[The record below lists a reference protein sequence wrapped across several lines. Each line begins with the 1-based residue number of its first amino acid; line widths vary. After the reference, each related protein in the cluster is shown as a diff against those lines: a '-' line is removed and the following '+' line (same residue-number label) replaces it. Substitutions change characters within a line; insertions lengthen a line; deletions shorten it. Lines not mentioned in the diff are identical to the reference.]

1 MNQHA
6 NPLDDQHDANDPFG
20 MAKFSIRRSSVQQLL
35 CMLFMHIFL
44 ITAGVV
50 SLIQGNW
57 LIFTL
62 SGGAYIAL
70 FLQTT
75 IIAINIPRLVE
86 VEVWI
91 RRLGVG
97 DFEHTVEPWGNDE
110 VSKAVIALEALRQN
124 SIRAL
129 QLDTVRQLSEEL
141 RDRNAE
147 LEQALAD
154 LRDSQDRIISQQKLA
169 ELGELTAGVA
179 HEMRNPLQFIRNFTE
194 SSHELSEE
202 LQELLSESDDFDRE
216 EATEIVNDLVENM
229 ERIENHASRLN
240 YIASA
245 MMILDRGTG
254 GGFRPVDLNRMV
266 IEQTDMGH
274 KAIQTYEPGFE
285 AAVNM
290 QLSPTIDEIVVVPE
304 DIARAIINLVMNA
317 CESMAER
324 RRLAEGEYSPQ
335 LTVSTDSTDDG
346 VVMLVRDNGTGL
358 SQEVKERMFNPFY
371 TTRTTARNTGLGLSL
386 VWDIVREHGGSVAA
400 ESMQGEYTEL
410 KVVLP
415 TIPGAESIAAAE

>member
-6 NPLDDQHDANDPFG
+6 GRLNEQHDVNKPLG
-20 MAKFSIRRSSVQQLL
+20 MSKFSIRRSSVQQLL

-44 ITAGVV
+44 IIAGVA
-50 SLIQGNW
+50 SLTQGNW
-57 LIFTL
+57 LIFAL
-62 SGGAYIAL
+62 SGGAYILL
-70 FLQTT
+70 FLHT
-75 IIAINIPRLVE
+75 IIVAINIPRIVK

-91 RRLGVG
+91 RRLGAG
-97 DFEHTVEPWGNDE
+97 DFKHSVEPWGNDE
-110 VSKAVIALEALRQN
+110 VSKVVIALEALRQN

-129 QLDTVRQLSEEL
+129 QIDTVTQLSEEL

-154 LRDSQDRIISQQKLA
+154 LQDSQDRIISQQKLA
-169 ELGELTAGVA
+169 ELGELTSGVA

-194 SSHELSEE
+194 SSQELSEE
-202 LQELLSESDDFDRE
+202 LQELLNESGDFNRE
-216 EATEIVNDLVENM
+216 EAAEIVNDIVGNM
-229 ERIENHASRLN
+229 ERIEHHASRLN

-254 GGFRPVDLNRMV
+254 GGFRSVDLNRLV
-266 IEQTDMGH
+266 IEQTDLGH
-274 KAIQTYEPGFE
+274 KAIQAYEPGFE

-290 QLSPTIDEIVVVPE
+290 DLNPTLDEIEVVPE

-324 RRLAEGEYSPQ
+324 RRLAQGEYGPQ

-346 VVMLVRDNGTGL
+346 VIMLVRDNGTGL

-371 TTRTTARNTGLGLSL
+371 TTRKTPRNTGLGLSL

-400 ESMQGEYTEL
+400 ASVCGEYTEL

-415 TIPGAESIAAAE
+415 TSPASESMGAAE